1 MFQEI
6 TWLQFLTALLLV
18 VLLYYLV
25 IFMLFSNGDFKKLLR
40 TGSLKNEDIDLNPSP
55 LQDAT
60 GDQNAEQGT
69 IHDEFVS
76 QLRFYLEPYQGETFD
91 REGIM
96 SVLAGLLIQYP
107 EILSML
113 GSQGFIALVKNELK
127 QAEVDFVPDLA
138 WDALLAK

>member
-1 MFQEI
+1 
-6 TWLQFLTALLLV
+6 
-18 VLLYYLV
+18 
-25 IFMLFSNGDFKKLLR
+25 MLFSKGDFKKLLR
-40 TGSLKNEDIDLNPSP
+40 TGSLKNEDTDLNPSP
-55 LQDAT
+55 LKDTT

-69 IHDEFVS
+69 IHEEFVS
-76 QLRFYLEPYQGETFD
+76 QLRFYLEPYQGETID

-127 QAEVDFVPDLA
+127 QAEIDFVPDLA